1 MLGALIAQLDQPEL
15 AAEVLDTLDPDL
27 AVAIEM
33 RAAAASMATADFVAG
48 AVRAF
53 IDSADDDL
61 WFQMLTVIRK
71 VDDPGLTAVQ
81 TILKWVATERQGAA

>member
-1 MLGALIAQLDQPEL
+1 MLGALIAQLDRPEL
-15 AAEVLDTLDPDL
+15 AAEVLGTLDPDL
-27 AVAIEM
+27 ALAIEA
-33 RAAAASMATADFVAG
+33 RAAAASMTTADFVAG

-61 WFQMLTVIRK
+61 WFQMLTVMRK
-71 VDDPGLTAVQ
+71 AEDPGLTAVQ

>member
-1 MLGALIAQLDQPEL
+1 MLGALIAQLDRPEL
-15 AAEVLDTLDPDL
+15 AAQVLDTLDPDL
-27 AVAIEM
+27 ATAIEK
-33 RAAAASMATADFVAG
+33 RAADASMATAEFVAG

-53 IDSADDDL
+53 IDSADDNL

-71 VDDPGLTAVQ
+71 ADDPGLMAVQ

>member
-1 MLGALIAQLDQPEL
+1 M
-15 AAEVLDTLDPDL
+15 T
-27 AVAIEM
+27 
-33 RAAAASMATADFVAG
+33 TADFVAG

-61 WFQMLTVIRK
+61 WFQMLTVMRK
-71 VDDPGLTAVQ
+71 AEDPGLTAVQ